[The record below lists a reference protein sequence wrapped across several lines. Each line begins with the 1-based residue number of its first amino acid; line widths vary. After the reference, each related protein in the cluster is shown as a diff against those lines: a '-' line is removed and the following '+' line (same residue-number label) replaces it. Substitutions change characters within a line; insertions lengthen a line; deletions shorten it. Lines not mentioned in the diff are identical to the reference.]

1 MTLRLSFLRSGH
13 VICKQISGERMHC
26 LGNVQGGERT
36 GDIDGSIGIKLACSS
51 PGMKYNIPDIPW
63 NFPTSLPPSPLVYV
77 VR

>member
-1 MTLRLSFLRSGH
+1 
-13 VICKQISGERMHC
+13 MHC